1 MENNFLRSTLT
12 LIYEATL
19 KWIQFWDPCRYCGLW
34 YVFQNRLTFIV
45 KPCTTS
51 SFFRRNPWGNMSYAD
66 LITQAIKS
74 SPEQRLTLAQIYE
87 WLVKNV
93 TYFREKGDNVSS
105 TGWKVRTTFFYQG
118 ALSLSF
124 NANGLMSSHK
134 DEVRE
139 IGDKFKMIVTPGVP
153 PSAEPKVHKFW
164 ILEGLDRTLCH
175 CFQTL

>member
-1 MENNFLRSTLT
+1 
-12 LIYEATL
+12 
-19 KWIQFWDPCRYCGLW
+19 
-34 YVFQNRLTFIV
+34 
-45 KPCTTS
+45 
-51 SFFRRNPWGNMSYAD
+51 MSYAD

-153 PSAEPKVHKFW
+153 PSAEPKVHKF
-164 ILEGLDRTLCH
+164 
-175 CFQTL
+175 